1 MPMTLTVGEFEIR
14 ADERRLLRAGQPQP
28 LGVRA
33 FDLLLALARHHD
45 RVVGKQELMALV
57 WPGLVVEDNNLTVQM
72 SALRKLLGAGCIATV
87 PGRGYRLTADVGEA
101 PPADVPTPVPA
112 ATAPPGLF
120 GRAEDLAALRQ
131 AVLAHGLVTLLG
143 TAGIGKTSLARALAA
158 ELSPTLADGAVLAEL
173 APLND
178 PALVLGAVAAAL
190 GLPPTAASSPEALAA
205 AVAGRQGLLVLDN
218 SEHLGDSV
226 AAVVAAL
233 LAHASGLRLLVTSQ
247 VPLQLPQEQ
256 RLRLGPL
263 ATPAAGVE
271 LAEAR
276 RAGAVALFEARARA
290 LDAQFEITP
299 ANVGGVVA
307 LCRQL
312 DGVALAIELA
322 AARVRWLG
330 VQGLLERL
338 RAQADA
344 GTGEQLQLL
353 AGGARLALPRHQ
365 TLRAAVAWSHA
376 LLSVD
381 EQAVFRRLGVFAGGF
396 SLAAVQRVASDTH
409 IEPGIE
415 PAIDEWAVLDLLGQL
430 IDRSLVVADFSGTA
444 ARAAGAPLQ
453 QSGEPRYRL
462 LQSLREFALEQ
473 LAAHGEMDACRQ
485 RHAAWF
491 SALALAKG
499 SPTNALRSPDDRW
512 PLVLEHDNLRAA
524 MDTLAVHDAPRAL
537 AMAAALLPF
546 WRERGHH
553 AEAQRRCTGLLAHP
567 ANQVPSAERARVR
580 IALCAL
586 ANERNQTALIRPLA
600 QAVLA
605 DARALALPMLESL
618 GHIWLAHAEDAAL
631 DLPGAARE
639 FEQALLLL
647 RPLGEP
653 ARVAETLTNLACIR
667 IAQGHAHTCGPLLD
681 EALALYR
688 DADDLWG
695 QGFALSTMA
704 EAAVAV
710 GEPAAALAPAQE
722 ALALHRQLQH
732 LHRLCYSLVQCA
744 ALLLMQQR
752 AAETRAHLAEAL
764 ALAHEHG
771 FQEFTTLALVQA
783 ALLAAHEGRPQH
795 AATLLGAAQASI
807 DRGGEPAGP
816 HDQAEFARARQQMQ
830 ALLGLAAWEAA
841 WEAGLALPAAAA
853 VAMAVEG
860 TVSGAA
866 SQVTVAPPAA
876 GA

>member
-1 MPMTLTVGEFEIR
+1 MPQTLTVGEFEIHIH
-14 ADERRLLRAGQPQP
+14 ERRLLRAGQPQP
-28 LGVRA
+28 LGARA
-33 FDLLLALARHHD
+33 LDLLLALARHRD

-72 SALRKLLGAGCIATV
+72 STLRKLLGPGYIATV
-87 PGRGYRLTADVGEA
+87 PGRGYRLTAGVDEK
-101 PPADVPTPVPA
+101 PPARESEA
-112 ATAPPGLF
+112 AAPPGQLGSF
-120 GRAEDLAALRQ
+120 GHSGLLGRAEELAALRQ
-131 AVLAHGLVTLLG
+131 AVLAHALVTLLG
-143 TAGIGKTSLARALAA
+143 PAGIGKTRLARALAA
-158 ELSPTLADGAVLAEL
+158 ELSPTLADGAALAEL

-178 PALVLGAVAAAL
+178 PALVLGAVATAL
-190 GLPPTAASSPEALAA
+190 GLPPTAAAGPDALAD

-218 SEHLGDSV
+218 SEHLTDSV
-226 AAVVAAL
+226 ASVVAAL
-233 LAHASGLRLLVTSQ
+233 LARAPGLRLLVTSQ

-263 ATPAAGVE
+263 TTPAAGAD

-290 LDAQFEITP
+290 LDPQFEITP
-299 ANVGGVVA
+299 ANVDGVVA

-338 RAQADA
+338 GAQAEV
-344 GTGEQLQLL
+344 GTGDQLQLL

-365 TLRAAVAWSHA
+365 TLRAALDWSHA
-376 LLSVD
+376 LLSA
-381 EQAVFRRLGVFAGGF
+381 EEKAVFRRLGVFAGGF
-396 SLAAVQRVASDTH
+396 SLAAVQQVATDATSYAH
-409 IEPGIE
+409 
-415 PAIDEWAVLDLLGQL
+415 IDEWAVMDLLGQL
-430 IDRSLVVADFSGTA
+430 IDRSLVVADLGGTA
-444 ARAAGAPLQ
+444 ARAAGAPPGAA
-453 QSGEPRYRL
+453 GEPRYRL

-473 LAAHGEMDACRQ
+473 LTAHGEAQDWRQ

-491 SALALAKG
+491 CALAFSKG
-499 SPTNALRSPDDRW
+499 GPTHALRSPADRW

-524 MDTLAVHDAPRAL
+524 MDTLAGHDAPRAL
-537 AMAAALLPF
+537 AMAAELLPF

-553 AEAQRRCTGLLAHP
+553 AEAQRRCAGLLAHP
-567 ANQVPSAERARVR
+567 ANQTPSAERARVH

-586 ANERNQTALIRPLA
+586 ANERNQTALIRSLA

-605 DARALALPMLESL
+605 DARALGLPMLESL
-618 GHIWLAHAEDAAL
+618 GHIWLAHAEEAAL

-639 FEQALLLL
+639 FESALALL

-653 ARVAETLTNLACIR
+653 ARVAETLTNLACIH
-667 IAQGHAHTCGPLLD
+667 IAQGHAGTCGPLLA

-688 DADDLWG
+688 NADNLWG

-704 EAAVAV
+704 EAAMAR
-710 GEPAAALAPAQE
+710 GEPAAGLAPAQA
-722 ALALHRQLQH
+722 ALALHRRLQH
-732 LHRLCYSLVQCA
+732 QHRLCCSLVQCA
-744 ALLLMQQR
+744 ALLLALHR
-752 AAETRAHLAEAL
+752 AAEARAHLAEAL
-764 ALAHEHG
+764 PLAHEHG
-771 FQEFTTLALVQA
+771 FHEYTTLALVQA
-783 ALLAAHEGRPQH
+783 ALLVAHEGRPRQ
-795 AATLLGAAQASI
+795 AATLLGTAQASI

-816 HDQAEFARARQQMQ
+816 YDQAEFAQARQQMQ
-830 ALLGLAAWEAA
+830 ALLGPAAWEAA

-853 VAMAVEG
+853 VALALEVEAEG
-860 TVSGAA
+860 VTAA
-866 SQVTVAPPAA
+866 APAA